1 MKAAL
6 SGTVTEIESTN
17 IRSGCQYGKFVLVK
31 HANGLS
37 TIYAHLSS
45 VNVSKGSTVTTGE
58 VIGYSGNTGYSTG
71 PHLHFGV
78 YASEGIKVV
87 TADQLGSTYCAGIK
101 TVAANPEAY
110 LDPML
115 YL

>member
-1 MKAAL
+1 M
-6 SGTVTEIESTN
+6 
-17 IRSGCQYGKFVLVK
+17 
-31 HANGLS
+31 
-37 TIYAHLSS
+37 
-45 VNVSKGSTVTTGE
+45 NVSKGSTVTTGE